1 MLDIIKLRIEAGDTE
16 LLNTFRQIEKH
27 LEAIDNAADG
37 NAKSF
42 KKMTDR
48 FESDLKRVNS
58 QLERTKNQSKGGS
71 IVGDIITANVAQQA
85 IGYIG
90 QIAKAGFDIATNF
103 EKVKVTFENAFGDKD
118 LAKAYL
124 DQIQQFAAKTPFEFD
139 KLAESILKLKNRG
152 FQPTVEELT
161 KLGDL
166 AATTGKDFDQLAEAV
181 LDAQTGEFERLKEF
195 GIRASK
201 ANGQVTLAFRDQT
214 ISVKDNDKAIREAII
229 NFGALN
235 GVQGAMAVQADTV
248 NGQISNLK
256 DNLSGF
262 ARSAGDS
269 LSGGLKDGLKAL
281 NEFLGSLDTEKI
293 FAFFAP
299 IRDKLIPAITT
310 LYETLRDYTFGI
322 TDANSAS
329 EIGGTI
335 LEGLQRAISLVVDA
349 FVAIIDVSS
358 AVYKKFQDFN
368 ETTGILTAIFNG
380 LKTTL
385 GFLADAF
392 EFVFEGI
399 SKLALGQEAY
409 NKRIKD
415 AKDAELERAKA
426 AEARRI
432 KDAEGVKK
440 LEEQQK
446 QQDKTTA
453 STKGGTAA
461 DKDAEKAA
469 KERVK
474 SLEDLAKAIQS
485 FEDKLKKAKVSD
497 LKGSERIEAE
507 RQVAIGEINAT
518 LKGIQEKGLALR
530 NANKNNLAIR
540 KQTLDEEAQAEQI
553 AAELIFTINSQYN
566 DQLIKLKQDEQK
578 QRSELA
584 NKTLDEQIKIATEEG
599 RLEELKLQAAKGG
612 NSIYTIEEQVA
623 IKRLDLQQRTLA
635 REKQLYLESLG
646 FKNVDGGAD
655 AAPLD
660 TRDLSKENLARIQ
673 EYADREAILQKQIDK
688 QKYDNQL
695 NYLDRADAL
704 KLQEVEILKAS
715 GNEVLSLEQFK
726 ESERLRIQLQGY
738 EARLALLKT
747 QSGDNSYEI
756 KSLELTIK
764 AVKQKAEEIG
774 KVSIADKAKNWLK
787 NALGLDEEG
796 FNSLINTAKSA
807 ISAIGDAFRAQQD
820 LELQQLQD
828 RQSILDEQINQ
839 TSQNI
844 QKEQELKDR
853 GLRNNLEAEQANLA
867 ALQAE
872 KKKAA
877 DEEKKIRKEQLT
889 QQLIADELSAASAI
903 ATGIAGLIGKELGT
917 KGILGLITAGIGVIG
932 MIALYSKYKSQVKGL
947 TKLEHGGSLAD
958 SGFVN
963 LRGRSDK
970 FGRPGHRIEDSNIVV
985 GGSEYITNEVDSVR
999 YENVLTRVNA
1009 GKLRR
1014 KPQHEI
1020 DSFVKWM
1027 DGDPLPKASLPS
1039 VPEHQSVYI
1048 QNVMANP
1055 ANKDIFSGTSQEN
1068 RLLEVVKGM
1077 ATKIDRMSDEIS
1089 DLKKI
1094 TAKRPIITP
1103 IPGGYME
1110 TIGNNTTLIKLKQT
1124 DND

>member
-1 MLDIIKLRIEAGDTE
+1 
-16 LLNTFRQIEKH
+16 
-27 LEAIDNAADG
+27 
-37 NAKSF
+37 
-42 KKMTDR
+42 
-48 FESDLKRVNS
+48 
-58 QLERTKNQSKGGS
+58 
-71 IVGDIITANVAQQA
+71 
-85 IGYIG
+85 
-90 QIAKAGFDIATNF
+90 
-103 EKVKVTFENAFGDKD
+103 
-118 LAKAYL
+118 
-124 DQIQQFAAKTPFEFD
+124 
-139 KLAESILKLKNRG
+139 
-152 FQPTVEELT
+152 
-161 KLGDL
+161 
-166 AATTGKDFDQLAEAV
+166 
-181 LDAQTGEFERLKEF
+181 
-195 GIRASK
+195 
-201 ANGQVTLAFRDQT
+201 
-214 ISVKDNDKAIREAII
+214 
-229 NFGALN
+229 
-235 GVQGAMAVQADTV
+235 
-248 NGQISNLK
+248 
-256 DNLSGF
+256 
-262 ARSAGDS
+262 
-269 LSGGLKDGLKAL
+269 
-281 NEFLGSLDTEKI
+281 
-293 FAFFAP
+293 
-299 IRDKLIPAITT
+299 
-310 LYETLRDYTFGI
+310 
-322 TDANSAS
+322 
-329 EIGGTI
+329 
-335 LEGLQRAISLVVDA
+335 
-349 FVAIIDVSS
+349 
-358 AVYKKFQDFN
+358 
-368 ETTGILTAIFNG
+368 
-380 LKTTL
+380 
-385 GFLADAF
+385 
-392 EFVFEGI
+392 
-399 SKLALGQEAY
+399 LALGQEAY

-518 LKGIQEKGLALR
+518 LKGIQDKGLALR

-540 KQTLDEEAQAEQI
+540 KQTLKEEADAEQI
-553 AAELIFTINSQYN
+553 AAEYIFIINSQYN

-578 QRSELA
+578 QRLEIA
-584 NKTLDEQIKIATEEG
+584 NKSLDEQIKIVTEEG
-599 RLEELKLQAAKGG
+599 KLEELRIQAAEAGK
-612 NSIYTIEEQVA
+612 SIYTIEEQVA
-623 IKRLDLQQRTLA
+623 TKRLELQQRTLA
-635 REKQLYLESLG
+635 REKQLFLESLG
-646 FKNVDGGAD
+646 FKNVDSGPD

-660 TRDLSKENLARIQ
+660 TRDVSKENLARIK
-673 EYADREAILQKQIDK
+673 EYADREIILQNQINK

-695 NYLDRADAL
+695 NYIDRAEAL
-704 KLQEVEILKAS
+704 KLQEVEILTAS

-726 ESERLRIQLQGY
+726 ESERLRIQLEGY

-774 KVSIADKAKNWLK
+774 KVSITDKAKNWLK

-807 ISAIGDAFRAQQD
+807 ISAVGDAFRAQQD

-839 TSQNI
+839 TAQNI

-872 KKKAA
+872 KKRAA

-947 TKLEHGGSLAD
+947 TKLEHGGSLQD

-963 LRGRSDK
+963 LRGRTDK

-985 GGSEYITNEVDSVR
+985 GGSEYITNEIDSQR

-1009 GKLRR
+1009 GKLRK
-1014 KPQHEI
+1014 KPKHEI

-1027 DGDPLPKASLPS
+1027 DGASLPKS
-1039 VPEHQSVYI
+1039 YLPSPPAHQSIYI
-1048 QNVMANP
+1048 QNVMSNP
-1055 ANKDIFSGTSQEN
+1055 KNKEIFSGSTQEN
-1068 RLLEVVKGM
+1068 RLLRVVEELTKEVKAM
-1077 ATKIDRMSDEIS
+1077 KDEVFQ
-1089 DLKKI
+1089 LKTI
-1094 TAKRPIITP
+1094 TAKRPIHTP

-1110 TIGNNTTLIKLKQT
+1110 TVGPNTTIVKFKE
-1124 DND
+1124 NA